1 MEFDLTALTSILQT
15 EPTKR
20 SFSSILQLI
29 TATSDIQFFKELTQK
44 ASDNAHFMCCQYMRY
59 EFFPAGSFVIRY
71 GEIGTSFYIILQGS
85 AVVKTLEDEKASSNN
100 ELTEVLRLESGASF
114 GELALEQN
122 KPRSASIK
130 CIEDCHLAVLD
141 KADYKKI
148 LLNFV
153 KEKQMELV
161 DFLQSLP
168 LFSKC
173 TKETIR
179 KLTFFFKERI
189 CFKNHIIYR
198 EGDPAEFVYIIR
210 TGEFKFFKRLILS
223 KSASTSLLGRKI
235 LANTLRKN
243 EVSTAPIVILGN
255 GEIFGEE
262 EVMKEC
268 YRDMTCVCAS
278 NEASV
283 LMISKE
289 DFLKRIKSEESWN
302 FVKQRLALKDMSK
315 STRILFAHK
324 MKTQEISR
332 YSDIT
337 LQGKR
342 TKFVVRQS
350 SPFVQR
356 TDLVSRN
363 YDGVKKSL
371 LYKSVQR
378 EMSSKGAT
386 SIISLQRPLS
396 TSRSSSAIP
405 RTRNRISTK
414 RSSLFNLKIS
424 KSAENICF
432 ISKGCQQFRNTP
444 PPSPG
449 IFSRIEG
456 EDSLGMSI
464 VSLTV
469 RPRVR
474 RTVL

>member
-15 EPTKR
+15 EPAKR
-20 SFSSILQLI
+20 SFSSISQLI

-44 ASDNAHFMCCQYMRY
+44 ASENAHFMCCQYMRY

-85 AVVKTLEDEKASSNN
+85 VAVKTLEDEKASSDSA
-100 ELTEVLRLESGASF
+100 LTEVLRLNSGASF

-130 CIEDCHLAVLD
+130 CLENCHLAVLD
-141 KADYKKI
+141 KTDYKKI

-168 LFSKC
+168 LFRKC

-179 KLTFFFKERI
+179 KLTFFFQERI
-189 CFKNHIIYR
+189 CFKNNVIYR
-198 EGDPAEFVYIIR
+198 EGDNAEYVYIIR
-210 TGEFKFFKRLILS
+210 TGEFKFFKRLVMR
-223 KSASTSLLGRKI
+223 KSASTSLIGRQI
-235 LANTLRKN
+235 LADRLRKN
-243 EVSTAPIVILGN
+243 EVLTAPIVILGN

-268 YRDMTCVCAS
+268 NRDMTCICAS
-278 NEASV
+278 NEASI

-302 FVKQRLALKDMSK
+302 FVKQRLALKDLNK
-315 STRILFAHK
+315 TTRIKFAHK
-324 MKTQEISR
+324 MKTQELNR
-332 YSDIT
+332 YSDIPLT
-337 LQGKR
+337 SQRKR
-342 TKFVVRQS
+342 FVVRHN

-356 TDLVSRN
+356 TDLVSHN
-363 YDGVKKSL
+363 YDGVKRSL

-378 EMSSKGAT
+378 EMSSKAAT
-386 SIISLQRPLS
+386 SILSLPRPLS
-396 TSRSSSAIP
+396 TSRSASAMP
-405 RTRNRISTK
+405 RARNQISNN
-414 RSSLFNLKIS
+414 RSSLLNLDLS

-432 ISKGCQQFRNTP
+432 ISKGGLKFRNTP

-449 IFSRIEG
+449 IFSRIEEG
-456 EDSLGMSI
+456 DSLGMSI
-464 VSLTV
+464 VSLNIK
-469 RPRVR
+469 PRVR